1 LIGINLLREG
11 LDLPEVSLVAILDA
25 DKEGFLRS
33 STSLIQ
39 TIGRAARNVSGEVH
53 MYADNITKSMQ
64 FAIDETNR
72 RRIKQVAYNHE
83 HGIDPTPLRKK
94 IADITDLIAK
104 EVDDTE
110 DLASSSRSS
119 TISSGISQRSIVSL
133 PKRELIA
140 LISSL
145 TEQMKTSAA
154 ELNFELAARLR
165 DEIRELKR
173 ELKGMEEAGS

>member
-1 LIGINLLREG
+1 
-11 LDLPEVSLVAILDA
+11 
-25 DKEGFLRS
+25 
-33 STSLIQ
+33 
-39 TIGRAARNVSGEVH
+39 

-110 DLASSSRSS
+110 DLASSSRLS

>member
-1 LIGINLLREG
+1 

-33 STSLIQ
+33 ATSLIQ

-53 MYADNITKSMQ
+53 MYADKITKSMAQ
-64 FAIDETNR
+64 AIDETNR
-72 RRIKQVAYNHE
+72 RRAKQVAYNSE

-104 EVDDTE
+104 EIDDTDE
-110 DLASSSRSS
+110 MA
-119 TISSGISQRSIVSL
+119 TGKKKFTFSSGLTRMDTASL
-133 PKRELIA
+133 PRQELMA
-140 LISSL
+140 LIESL
-145 TEQMKTSAA
+145 TDQMRLAAA
-154 ELNFELAARLR
+154 ELSFEVAGRLR

>member
-1 LIGINLLREG
+1 M
-11 LDLPEVSLVAILDA
+11 
-25 DKEGFLRS
+25 
-33 STSLIQ
+33 IQ

-110 DLASSSRSS
+110 DLTSSSRSS